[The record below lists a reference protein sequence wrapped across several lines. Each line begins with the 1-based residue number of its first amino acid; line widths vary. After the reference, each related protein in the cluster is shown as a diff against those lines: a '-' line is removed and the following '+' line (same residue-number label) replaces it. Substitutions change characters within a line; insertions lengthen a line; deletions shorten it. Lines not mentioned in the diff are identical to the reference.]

1 MTTSIIV
8 FLVVLIVLL
17 LIGAPVASSFGLSS
31 IIFILMQGVP
41 VSIVAQKMISSVDS
55 LTIMCVPLFILAG
68 ELMGAG
74 GIAKRLVRVI
84 NLIFGNVT
92 GGLAVVTVVVCA
104 FFAALTGSAMA
115 CSVAI
120 GSIMLPYML
129 DAGYDRKF
137 SAAIIASAAC
147 LGPII
152 PPSTSLIVY
161 GATAQVSISKLYQ
174 AGLPS
179 GIIIGLALI
188 AVALW
193 GCHKHGY
200 KGLPKTYGLNE
211 MKGFENI
218 QPGDKLTGKQV
229 VRIVVD
235 AIPAIIAPVI
245 ILGSMFTGIATPT
258 ESAVVAVVY
267 SFIVGVLVYREYKLV
282 DVIKVL
288 RKTCKGTSTVL
299 WIMCCAGLFS
309 WVLTYSKIPDK
320 VVASLAPLAQ
330 SMGSWVVMLLVIVVI
345 LIMGCFMGTSPIILI
360 VVPLFKNL
368 FVSLGYDLVHWGTV
382 VSIACCVGMITPPFG
397 NVLFTTMA
405 VTDTKLHELAGAAAR
420 YLMAMVVGL
429 LIIAYVPGVIMWAV
443 S

>member
-1 MTTSIIV
+1 MTALAV
-8 FLVVLIVLL
+8 FLIVLIVLL
-17 LIGAPVASSFGLSS
+17 LIGAPVATSFGLSS
-31 IIFILMQGVP
+31 VIYILMQGVP
-41 VSIVAQKMISSVDS
+41 VSIVAQRMFSAVDS

-84 NLIFGNVT
+84 NLIFGKAM
-92 GGLAVVTVVVCA
+92 GGLALVTVVVCA

-129 DAGYDRKF
+129 EAGYDRKF
-137 SAAIIASAAC
+137 SAAIIAAAAC

-161 GATAQVSISKLYQ
+161 GATAQVSISKLYK

-179 GIIIGLALI
+179 GLIIGLALV

-193 GCHKHGY
+193 GCHKRGY

-211 MKGFENI
+211 MKGFEHI
-218 QPGDKLTGKQV
+218 KPGDTLAAGQIL
-229 VRIVVD
+229 RIVVD

-245 ILGSMFTGIATPT
+245 ILGSMFSGIATPT

-267 SFIVGVLVYREYKLV
+267 SFVVGVFVYREYRIK
-282 DVIKVL
+282 DVIKVV

-320 VVASLAPLAQ
+320 VVASLTPIAE
-330 SMGSWVVMLLVIVVI
+330 SMGSWAVMLLVIAIVLV
-345 LIMGCFMGTSPIILI
+345 MGCFMATAPIILI
-360 VVPLFKNL
+360 LVPLFQSL
-368 FVSLGYDLVHWGTV
+368 FVKLGYDMVHWGTV
-382 VSIACCVGMITPPFG
+382 ISIACCIGMITPPFG

-405 VTDTKLHELAGAAAR
+405 VTDTKLHELAGASAK
-420 YLMAMVVGL
+420 YIVAMIVGL
-429 LIIAYVPGVIMWAV
+429 LLIAYVPMLIMWAV
-443 S
+443 

>member
-1 MTTSIIV
+1 MTALVV
-8 FLVVLIVLL
+8 FLVILVALL
-17 LIGAPVASSFGLSS
+17 LLGAPVATSFGLSS
-31 IIFILMQGVP
+31 VVYILMQGVP
-41 VSIVAQKMISSVDS
+41 VSIVAQRMYSAVDS

-84 NLIFGNVT
+84 NLLFGKVT
-92 GGLAVVTVVVCA
+92 GGLALVTIVVCA

-129 DAGYDRKF
+129 DAGYDRRF

-174 AGLPS
+174 AGLPA
-179 GIIIGLALI
+179 GIIIGAALVV
-188 AVALW
+188 VALW

-211 MKGFENI
+211 LKGFEHV
-218 QPGDKLTGKQV
+218 QPGDPLTIGQV
-229 VRIVVD
+229 VRIIVD

-245 ILGSMFTGIATPT
+245 ILGSMFGGLATPT

-267 SFIVGVLVYREYKLV
+267 SFIVGVFVYREYKLR
-282 DVIKVL
+282 DVIKVV

-320 VVASLAPLAQ
+320 VVASLAPMASAL
-330 SMGSWVVMLLVIVVI
+330 GSWVVMLLVIVIV

-360 VVPLFKNL
+360 VVPLFQSL
-368 FVSLGYDLVHWGTV
+368 FEKLGYDMVHWGTV
-382 VSIACCVGMITPPFG
+382 ISIACCIGMITPPFG

-405 VTDTKLHELAGAAAR
+405 VTNTKLHELAVASAR
-420 YLMAMVVGL
+420 YIVAMILGL
-429 LIIAYVPGVIMWAV
+429 LLIAYVPALIMWAV
-443 S
+443 

>member
-1 MTTSIIV
+1 MTALAV
-8 FLVVLIVLL
+8 FLIVLIVLL
-17 LIGAPVASSFGLSS
+17 LIGAPVATSFGLSS
-31 IIFILMQGVP
+31 VIYILMQGVP
-41 VSIVAQKMISSVDS
+41 VSIVAQRMFSAVDS

-84 NLIFGNVT
+84 NLIFGKAM
-92 GGLAVVTVVVCA
+92 GGLALVTVVVCA

-129 DAGYDRKF
+129 EAGYDRKF
-137 SAAIIASAAC
+137 SAAIIAAAAC

-161 GATAQVSISKLYQ
+161 GATAQVSISKLYK

-179 GIIIGLALI
+179 GLIIGLALV

-193 GCHKHGY
+193 GCHKRGY

-211 MKGFENI
+211 MKGFEHI
-218 QPGDKLTGKQV
+218 KPGDTLAAGQIL
-229 VRIVVD
+229 RIVVD

-245 ILGSMFTGIATPT
+245 ILGSMFSGIATPT

-267 SFIVGVLVYREYKLV
+267 SFVVGVFVYREYRIK
-282 DVIKVL
+282 DVIKVV

-320 VVASLAPLAQ
+320 VVASLTPIAE
-330 SMGSWVVMLLVIVVI
+330 SMGSWAVMLLVIAIVLV
-345 LIMGCFMGTSPIILI
+345 MGCFMATAPIILI
-360 VVPLFKNL
+360 VVPLFQSL
-368 FVSLGYDLVHWGTV
+368 FVKLGYDMVHWGTV
-382 VSIACCVGMITPPFG
+382 ISIACCIGMITPPFG

-405 VTDTKLHELAGAAAR
+405 VTDTKLHELAGASAK
-420 YLMAMVVGL
+420 YIVAMIVGL
-429 LIIAYVPGVIMWAV
+429 LLIAYVPMLIMWAV
-443 S
+443 

>member
-1 MTTSIIV
+1 MTALAV
-8 FLVVLIVLL
+8 FLIVLIVLL
-17 LIGAPVASSFGLSS
+17 LIGAPVATSFGLSS
-31 IIFILMQGVP
+31 VIYILMQGVP
-41 VSIVAQKMISSVDS
+41 VSIVAQRMFSAVDS

-84 NLIFGNVT
+84 NLIFGKAT
-92 GGLAVVTVVVCA
+92 GGLALVTVVVCA

-129 DAGYDRKF
+129 EAGYDRKF
-137 SAAIIASAAC
+137 SAAIIAAAAC

-161 GATAQVSISKLYQ
+161 GATAQVSISKLYK

-179 GIIIGLALI
+179 GLIIGLALV

-193 GCHKHGY
+193 GCHKRGY

-211 MKGFENI
+211 MKGFEHI
-218 QPGDKLTGKQV
+218 KPGDTLAAGQIL
-229 VRIVVD
+229 RIVVD

-245 ILGSMFTGIATPT
+245 ILGSMFSGIATPT

-267 SFIVGVLVYREYKLV
+267 SFVVGVFVYREYRIK
-282 DVIKVL
+282 DVIKVV

-320 VVASLAPLAQ
+320 VVASLTPIAE
-330 SMGSWVVMLLVIVVI
+330 SMGSWAVMLLVIAIVLV
-345 LIMGCFMGTSPIILI
+345 MGCFMATAPIILI
-360 VVPLFKNL
+360 VVPLFQSL
-368 FVSLGYDLVHWGTV
+368 FVKLGYDMVHWGTV
-382 VSIACCVGMITPPFG
+382 ISIACCIGMITPPFG

-405 VTDTKLHELAGAAAR
+405 VTDTKLHELAGASAK
-420 YLMAMVVGL
+420 YIVAMIVGL
-429 LIIAYVPGVIMWAV
+429 LLIAYVPMLIMWAV
-443 S
+443 

>member
-1 MTTSIIV
+1 MNSILV
-8 FLVVLIVLL
+8 FLVVLVVLL
-17 LIGAPVASSFGLSS
+17 LIGAPVATSFGLSS
-31 IIFILMQGVP
+31 IVYILMQSVP
-41 VSIVAQKMISSVDS
+41 LSIVAQRMISSVDS

-92 GGLAVVTVVVCA
+92 GGLALVTVVVCA

-129 DAGYDRKF
+129 DAGYDRRF

-161 GATAQVSISKLYQ
+161 GATAQVSIAKLYQ

-179 GIIIGLALI
+179 GLIIGAALVL
-188 AVALW
+188 VALW
-193 GCHKHGY
+193 GCRRYGY

-211 MKGFENI
+211 LKGFEHI
-218 QPGDKLTGKQV
+218 QPGDRLTGRQIL
-229 VRIVVD
+229 RIVVD

-245 ILGSMFTGIATPT
+245 ILGSMFCGIATPT

-267 SFIVGVLVYREYKLV
+267 SFIVGVFVYREYEIR

-320 VVASLAPLAQ
+320 VVAGLAPVAET
-330 SMGSWVVMLLVIVVI
+330 MGSWVVMLLVIVIV

-360 VVPLFKNL
+360 VVPLFQSL
-368 FVSLGYDLVHWGTV
+368 FVKLGYDMVHWGTV
-382 VSIACCVGMITPPFG
+382 ISIACCVGMITPPFG

-420 YLMAMVVGL
+420 YIVAMVAGL
-429 LIIAYVPGVIMWAV
+429 LLIAYIPALILWAV
-443 S
+443 

>member
-1 MTTSIIV
+1 MNSILV
-8 FLVVLIVLL
+8 FLVVLVVLL
-17 LIGAPVASSFGLSS
+17 LIGAPVGHLLRPELDRLYPDQS
-31 IIFILMQGVP
+31 VP
-41 VSIVAQKMISSVDS
+41 LSIVAQRMISSVDS

-92 GGLAVVTVVVCA
+92 GGLALVTVVVCA

-129 DAGYDRKF
+129 DAGYDRRF

-161 GATAQVSISKLYQ
+161 GATAQVSIAKLYQ

-179 GIIIGLALI
+179 GLIIGAALVL
-188 AVALW
+188 VALW
-193 GCHKHGY
+193 GCRRHGY

-211 MKGFENI
+211 LKGFEHI
-218 QPGDKLTGKQV
+218 QPGDRLTGRQIL
-229 VRIVVD
+229 RIVVD

-245 ILGSMFTGIATPT
+245 ILGSMFCGIATPT

-267 SFIVGVLVYREYKLV
+267 SFIVGVFVYQEYEIR

-320 VVASLAPLAQ
+320 VVASLAPVAET
-330 SMGSWVVMLLVIVVI
+330 MGSWVVMLLVIVIV

-360 VVPLFKNL
+360 VVPLFQSL
-368 FVSLGYDLVHWGTV
+368 FVKLGYDMVHWGTV
-382 VSIACCVGMITPPFG
+382 ISIACCVGMITPPFG

-420 YLMAMVVGL
+420 YIVAMVVGL
-429 LIIAYVPGVIMWAV
+429 LLIAYIPALIMWAV
-443 S
+443 

>member
-1 MTTSIIV
+1 MTALAV
-8 FLVVLIVLL
+8 FLIVLIVLL
-17 LIGAPVASSFGLSS
+17 LIGAPVATSFGLSS
-31 IIFILMQGVP
+31 VIYILMQGVP
-41 VSIVAQKMISSVDS
+41 VSIVAQRMFSAVDS

-74 GIAKRLVRVI
+74 GIAKWLVRVI
-84 NLIFGNVT
+84 NLIFGKAM
-92 GGLAVVTVVVCA
+92 GGLALVTVVVCA

-129 DAGYDRKF
+129 EAGYDRKF
-137 SAAIIASAAC
+137 SAAIIAAAAC

-161 GATAQVSISKLYQ
+161 GATAQVSISKLYK

-179 GIIIGLALI
+179 GLIIGLALV

-193 GCHKHGY
+193 GCHKRGY

-211 MKGFENI
+211 MKGFEHI
-218 QPGDKLTGKQV
+218 KPGDTLAAGQIL
-229 VRIVVD
+229 RIVVD

-245 ILGSMFTGIATPT
+245 ILGSMFSGIATPT

-267 SFIVGVLVYREYKLV
+267 SFVVGVFVYREYRIK
-282 DVIKVL
+282 DVIKVV

-320 VVASLAPLAQ
+320 VVASLTPIAE
-330 SMGSWVVMLLVIVVI
+330 SMGSWAVMLLVIAIVLV
-345 LIMGCFMGTSPIILI
+345 MGCFMATAPIILI
-360 VVPLFKNL
+360 VVPLFQSL
-368 FVSLGYDLVHWGTV
+368 FVKLGYDMVHWGTV
-382 VSIACCVGMITPPFG
+382 ISIACCIGMITPPFG

-405 VTDTKLHELAGAAAR
+405 VTDTKLHELAGASAK
-420 YLMAMVVGL
+420 YIVAMIVGL
-429 LIIAYVPGVIMWAV
+429 LLIAYVPMLIMWAV
-443 S
+443 